1 MFQRLCGLSHHIK
14 GLGEVHSRCRM
25 KDVRDT
31 TWAELHGASMWSH
44 RTWENLRPATWA
56 DGLPSVAPPQ
66 RTARNSAATNLREQP
81 EHRNQQN
88 HDFLVAFKLKHI
100 KFTYSKYFKI
110 IWTYQWTSIKYW
122 SSWSE
127 SIFTSIFLLFIEVVV
142 GIVGI
147 HPHCL
152 DDLSCSNANFA
163 QRLKR
168 FLNLSWFHWES
179 AHSTNLLPSSNLT
192 DI

>member
-110 IWTYQWTSIKYW
+110 IWTYQWTSIKVLEFLIWVHIYINFPSVHWGSCRNCWYPPSLPRW
-122 SSWSE
+122 SQLQQCQFCSAPEAVSE
-127 SIFTSIFLLFIEVVV
+127 SELISLRICPFYQS
-142 GIVGI
+142 
-147 HPHCL
+147 
-152 DDLSCSNANFA
+152 
-163 QRLKR
+163 
-168 FLNLSWFHWES
+168 
-179 AHSTNLLPSSNLT
+179 LT
-192 DI
+192 LQ